1 MVKLPSYS
9 SAPPLVSLP
18 SLLVLS
24 FVVLLTVSLLPLS
37 GDSPI
42 PICVVLLVSPSL
54 ALRMQLVW
62 QHFERQMQLRERRRS
77 SWYQRGR
84 IRGDLRLMTPPR
96 MKSGP
101 SRDCRGRGSGIA
113 VE

>member
-1 MVKLPSYS
+1 MVKLLSYS

-24 FVVLLTVSLLPLS
+24 FVVLLTVSLLPPS

-54 ALRMQLVW
+54 ALRVQLVW
-62 QHFERQMQLRERRRS
+62 QRSERQMQLRERRRTVGCAPS
-77 SWYQRGR
+77 ETGQFADGYSHSELY
-84 IRGDLRLMTPPR
+84 LR
-96 MKSGP
+96 S
-101 SRDCRGRGSGIA
+101 
-113 VE
+113 

>member
-62 QHFERQMQLRERRRS
+62 QHFERQMQLRERRRTVGCAPS
-77 SWYQRGR
+77 ETGQFADEYCTVSCTYAHGTKEGELEE
-84 IRGDLRLMTPPR
+84 I
-96 MKSGP
+96 SG
-101 SRDCRGRGSGIA
+101 
-113 VE
+113 